1 MILGSRMEHPSGS
14 GRDGIRIQDCILRDR
29 GLRLVSALE
38 SDTLAGLG
46 GDGTTGDLI
55 GITTTFVSIITTT
68 SPTAE
73 FSPIETASITAADF
87 TAGAFTAACLPA
99 GEASARPTMDSH
111 RHTPSQVRIP
121 VHSAALIM
129 EELPEAFPLAVS
141 RASAEASTEA
151 AVSTEVEVV
160 TVEEAVT
167 GKRASI
173 TANTTHDLE
182 KESCALRIRS

>member
-87 TAGAFTAACLPA
+87 TAALLV
-99 GEASARPTMDSH
+99 GEVSARRSMDSQ

-129 EELPEAFPLAVS
+129 EELPEAFPHAGS
-141 RASAEASTEA
+141 
-151 AVSTEVEVV
+151 
-160 TVEEAVT
+160 
-167 GKRASI
+167 
-173 TANTTHDLE
+173 
-182 KESCALRIRS
+182 